1 MLEAAVKKLF
11 DYQRFEQNAALQDVI
26 DEVLDRYAQPRP
38 VALAD
43 DDLAMAAGG
52 VKTPEET
59 VREPEDDGHG
69 TV

>member
-1 MLEAAVKKLF
+1 MLETKLKTLF
-11 DYQRFEQNAALQDVI
+11 DYQRLEKDPGMQTVI

>member
-1 MLEAAVKKLF
+1 MLEAALKELF
-11 DYQRFEQNAALQDVI
+11 DYQRFERNASLQGVI
-26 DEVLDRYAQPRP
+26 DEGRDRYARPRP

-52 VKTPEET
+52 VKPPEDT

>member
-11 DYQRFEQNAALQDVI
+11 DYQRFEKNASLQGVI

-38 VALAD
+38 VALTD

-52 VKTPEET
+52 VRSPEET
-59 VREPEDDGHG
+59 VREPEDDGRE